1 MRKAPQRLLLILVFV
16 LGVLCGALSPAPIAQ
31 TAQRLFGTYNG
42 AAKAVLVDSSGR
54 LRVVGS

>member
-1 MRKAPQRLLLILVFV
+1 MKRKFLLAFL
-16 LGVLCGALSPAPIAQ
+16 LGVLVGGFVAGRPVVAQ
-31 TAQRLFGTYNG
+31 TAQRLFGTFNG

>member
-1 MRKAPQRLLLILVFV
+1 MRKYVLVF
-16 LGVLCGALSPAPIAQ
+16 LIGVIVGALVAGRPVSAQ
-31 TAQRLFGTYNG
+31 VAQRLFGTVSG